1 MGEIFVRFFVQR
13 QVGMFT
19 EPQARFYIGEVILA
33 LEYLHEQ
40 QIIFRDLK
48 PENCMLSHTGHVIL
62 TDFGSAKVLEAGE
75 HTNTFSGKVYSAHLS
90 V

>member
-1 MGEIFVRFFVQR
+1 MEEIFVRFFVYR

-62 TDFGSAKVLEAGE
+62 MDFGSAKVLEAGE
-75 HTNTFSGKVYSAHLS
+75 HTNTFFR
-90 V
+90 

>member
-1 MGEIFVRFFVQR
+1 
-13 QVGMFT
+13 MFT

-33 LEYLHEQ
+33 LEYLHGQ

-62 TDFGSAKVLEAGE
+62 TDFGSAKVLEVGE
-75 HTNTFSGKVYSAHLS
+75 HTNTFSGESTVCVMYYITS
-90 V
+90 VL